1 MQGVGDQRPEGAE
14 ILGRDMSWSGDVS
27 LKEEMKARRRLKEVE
42 ELEQGLCDEE
52 GGGRVA

>member
-1 MQGVGDQRPEGAE
+1 MVGDQRPEGAGL
-14 ILGRDMSWSGDVS
+14 LGGDMSWSGDVS
-27 LKEEMKARRRLKEVE
+27 LKEEMKAGRRLKEVE